1 MIYIITGIAGA
12 IAGYITGIRY
22 LRSGN
27 NTDNSGQVILS
38 TKKQLSDLSS
48 GESYSLIFF
57 IVNLISIVTILFL
70 MNSTYVIAAVTA
82 WIIYLTFCILKYKNA
97 LKRLKKISFWLSFI
111 LIAFASSFLW
121 TDFLR
126 VFFSVWMD

>member
-1 MIYIITGIAGA
+1 MAGA
-12 IAGYITGIRY
+12 VAGYITGIRY

-27 NTDNSGQVILS
+27 KTDNSGEVILN

-57 IVNLISIVTILFL
+57 LVNLISVVTILFL
-70 MNSTYVIAAVTA
+70 MNSRFIIAAITA
-82 WIIYLTFCILKYKNA
+82 AIIYLLFCILKYKNS

-111 LIAFASSFLW
+111 VIAFASSFYGMGSR
-121 TDFLR
+121 T
-126 VFFSVWMD
+126 VCFSVWMV